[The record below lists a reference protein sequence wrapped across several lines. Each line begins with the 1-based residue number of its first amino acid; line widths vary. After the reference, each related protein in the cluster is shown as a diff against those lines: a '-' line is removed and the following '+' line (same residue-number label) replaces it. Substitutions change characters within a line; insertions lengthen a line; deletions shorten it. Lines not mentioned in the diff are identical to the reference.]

1 MKKNVMMRVASI
13 MLVLVLMSSSV
24 ISGTFA
30 KYVTSGS
37 ATTSARVAKW
47 GVTFEADTD
56 KLFKNEYNYV
66 TTPTGLSSTY
76 SVKATTKVVAPGTS
90 GTGYS
95 FTTKHTDGNAPEVS
109 YLVTFKMD
117 PATETVYLKEGGIF
131 YYPVKYTLTVGAQDV
146 IVDSNSLAAVK
157 EALEKCQYMYD
168 VDTNKYYTRLE
179 DSANWTEF
187 TGAGAPELILSW
199 EWDFYVNDATDVKD
213 TMLGNLAAG
222 IVQPTVEAYNLEI
235 AFTVNAT
242 AEQID

>member
-30 KYVTSGS
+30 KYVTEGS

-47 GVTFEADTD
+47 GVTFETDTD
-56 KLFKNEYNYV
+56 KLFQNQYDYAV
-66 TTPTGLSSTY
+66 IPTGFTTQY
-76 SVKATTKVVAPGTS
+76 SVKADTKVVAPGTS

-95 FTTKHTDGNAPEVS
+95 FTTKHTEGNAPEVS

-117 PATETVYLKEGGIF
+117 PATETISLTEGGDT
-131 YYPVKYTLTVGAQDV
+131 YYPVKYSLKIGDMDVCVGH
-146 IVDSNSLAAVK
+146 NSLDVVK
-157 EALEKCQYMYD
+157 AALEKCQYMYD
-168 VDTNKYYTRLE
+168 VDTNKYYTRLDKS
-179 DSANWTEF
+179 DSWTEF
-187 TGAGAPELILSW
+187 GTEAPKLVLSW
-199 EWDFYVNDATDVKD
+199 AWDFYVDDATDIKD
-213 TMLGNLAAG
+213 TKLGNLAAG
-222 IVQPTVEAYNLEI
+222 IVQPTVDAYNLEI